1 MAFRRLAGA
10 LLLATTCSFGADLSI
25 PLGLP
30 PIAWPA
36 DNPYS
41 PEKAELGRF
50 LYFDPR
56 LSADN
61 SVSCATCHA
70 PKFAFTDALPV
81 STGIGHQKGT
91 RNAPSIINGA
101 YGSVQF
107 WDGRAPS
114 LEQQA
119 IGPMA
124 NLVEMG
130 NTQDG
135 VVAKLKAVPGYR
147 PLFAKAFG
155 TEDFT
160 IQHVAKAIATF
171 ERTVLSGNSPYDRYQ
186 AGNKKA
192 MTQAQIRG
200 LKVFQKV
207 KCDKCHKDSTFTDN
221 AFHNVGVSVDQ
232 AQPDEGRY
240 AVTHD
245 PKDWGAFKTPTLR
258 DVAETPPYMHD
269 GSIKTLK
276 EVVDLYDKGG
286 TLNKNLDKDIKPLKL
301 SSDQRADLVEFLRAL
316 SGDTWQKI
324 QAPDK
329 LPE

>member
-1 MAFRRLAGA
+1 MDFRRSAGLFLIA
-10 LLLATTCSFGADLSI
+10 AAGLYGASVTV
-25 PLGLP
+25 PLGLQ

-36 DNPYS
+36 DNPYT
-41 PEKAELGRF
+41 PEKADLGRL
-50 LYFDPR
+50 LYFDTR

-70 PKFAFTDALPV
+70 PNYAFTDALPV
-81 STGIGHQKGT
+81 SNGIGHQKGT
-91 RNAPSIINGA
+91 RNAPTIINGA
-101 YGSVQF
+101 YATVQF
-107 WDGRAPS
+107 WDGRAS
-114 LEQQA
+114 TLEQQA
-119 IGPMA
+119 VGPMA

-130 NTQDG
+130 NTQEG
-135 VVAKLKAVPGYR
+135 VVTKLKAIPGYR
-147 PLFAKAFG
+147 ALFAKAFG

-160 IQHVAKAIATF
+160 IDHVAKAIATF

-192 MTQAQIRG
+192 MSPPQIRG
-200 LKVFQKV
+200 LKVFQKA
-207 KCDKCHKDSTFTDN
+207 KCDKCHKDAVFSDN
-221 AFHNVGVSVDQ
+221 AFHNLGTGMDKPDPDVG
-232 AQPDEGRY
+232 RF

-258 DVAETPPYMHD
+258 DVAETAPYMHD
-269 GSIKTLK
+269 GSLKTLR

-301 SSDQRADLVEFLRAL
+301 SSDQRSDLVEFLRAL
-316 SGDTWQKI
+316 SGESWQSVK
-324 QAPDK
+324 APDN